1 MAFINVEI
9 GNNSLS
15 DPEASVLLEKLIDAY
30 ADGEEAEVTE
40 IGEKFLSRLKAR
52 IIEEEARRE
61 KQTYRPEP
69 YDIAIDRAVESRR

>member
-15 DPEASVLLEKLIDAY
+15 DPEASVLLEKLLDAY

-52 IIEEEARRE
+52 IVEEEARRE
-61 KQTYRPEP
+61 KVVYTPDP
-69 YDIAIDRAVESRR
+69 YDVMIDRQIERSR